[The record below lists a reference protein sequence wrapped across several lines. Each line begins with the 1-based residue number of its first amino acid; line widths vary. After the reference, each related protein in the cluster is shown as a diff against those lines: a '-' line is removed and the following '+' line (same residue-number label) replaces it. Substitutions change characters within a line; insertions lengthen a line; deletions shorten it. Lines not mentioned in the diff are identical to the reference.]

1 MGSLEWPRA
10 QTQRPRVSR
19 PPTTA
24 WHHLSAEGCLLQL
37 ESSHQGLSTAA
48 SARRLADVGPNKL
61 ELSAGRSALQILW
74 DQFSNVMLLKIG
86 RAHV

>member
-1 MGSLEWPRA
+1 MARSPN
-10 QTQRPRVSR
+10 QRPRVS
-19 PPTTA
+19 PPPKTA

-74 DQFSNVMLLKIG
+74 DQFSNVM
-86 RAHV
+86 